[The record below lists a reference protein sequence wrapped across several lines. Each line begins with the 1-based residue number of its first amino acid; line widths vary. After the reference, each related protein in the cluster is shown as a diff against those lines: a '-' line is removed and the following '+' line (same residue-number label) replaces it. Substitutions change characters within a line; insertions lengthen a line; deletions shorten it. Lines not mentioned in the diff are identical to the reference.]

1 MSGVINNVI
10 SFFRADSRPLL
21 LALLLHGVLLLA
33 LLTTKIPQLAQA
45 PQSAAIVS
53 YLYQPQPS
61 IPSETAQASANDMPT
76 EPGPESE
83 TVAPVL
89 QSTAPEVTPQK
100 PTDQV
105 QGATESAPDVA
116 STPLAGAEA
125 PTATNA
131 RPSLTQRALNQAAT
145 VNPAAVEQAATASY
159 QQLLQAQQRP
169 KITVEKRY
177 QQLSSD
183 PAGQVVAQL
192 DDGRQLIRSKGGCRI
207 ADPSKDGFDALM
219 ALKTVPCG
227 DEENSSA
234 LLQQALE
241 KHIKR

>member
-1 MSGVINNVI
+1 
-10 SFFRADSRPLL
+10 
-21 LALLLHGVLLLA
+21 
-33 LLTTKIPQLAQA
+33 
-45 PQSAAIVS
+45 
-53 YLYQPQPS
+53 
-61 IPSETAQASANDMPT
+61 
-76 EPGPESE
+76 
-83 TVAPVL
+83 
-89 QSTAPEVTPQK
+89 
-100 PTDQV
+100 
-105 QGATESAPDVA
+105 
-116 STPLAGAEA
+116 
-125 PTATNA
+125 
-131 RPSLTQRALNQAAT
+131 
-145 VNPAAVEQAATASY
+145 AAVEQAAAASY

-169 KITVEKRY
+169 KITVEKRH

-183 PAGQVVAQL
+183 PAGQVIAQL

>member
-21 LALLLHGVLLLA
+21 LTLLLHGVLLLA

-76 EPGPESE
+76 EPES
-83 TVAPVL
+83 VAPVL

-100 PTDQV
+100 PTDQA
-105 QGATESAPDVA
+105 QGATESVPDIA
-116 STPLAGAEA
+116 STPLAGAKA
-125 PTATNA
+125 PAA
-131 RPSLTQRALNQAAT
+131 AIPSPNLAQRALNQAAT

-169 KITVEKRY
+169 KITVEKRH

>member
-1 MSGVINNVI
+1 MLAYFSLFCSG
-10 SFFRADSRPLL
+10 L
-21 LALLLHGVLLLA
+21 LAATLFPASSEILLLA
-33 LLTTKIPQLAQA
+33 LLTTKIPQLARA
-45 PQSAAIVS
+45 PQSAAIIS

-89 QSTAPEVTPQK
+89 QSTTPEVTPQK

-105 QGATESAPDVA
+105 QDVTESAPDVA

-125 PTATNA
+125 PTAA
-131 RPSLTQRALNQAAT
+131 IPRPSLAQRALHKAAT
-145 VNPAAVEQAATASY
+145 VNPAAVEQAAAASY

-169 KITVEKRY
+169 KITVEKHH

-219 ALKTVPCG
+219 AANAVVPCG
-227 DEENSSA
+227 DEESSSA